1 MELIRRAALS
11 GIVVG
16 VVGVIVLFLANPFS
30 GTPTPSMDENFT
42 PVAPVLIPAEGLASG
57 HGLGAEDAPVVL
69 TVWTDYQCPICGTWG
84 NGVEPTLYER
94 YITDGELRIEHRHYS
109 FLGEESFTAA
119 VGAECAADQGKFWAF
134 HSYLYS
140 NQNSENQGAFSAGRL
155 RKIAEASGQDLA
167 AWDTCIADPAVRAEV
182 EADAEEAKSLGITGT
197 PTLIS
202 TRKLVSCRGRT
213 ALARLH
219 PQSALRSLS
228 ICFRFVSSE
237 FLQSV
242 GRHLD
247 RLAAAPKLKRRHG
260 QALAQSLLPRS
271 ALWGQHFS
279 LLQLFF
285 TRALA
290 AKTCSLS
297 GSLRHLLVQRLRLA

>member
-1 MELIRRAALS
+1 MEMIRRAALS

-197 PTLIS
+197 PTLVIGEWMDS
-202 TRKLVSCRGRT
+202 GIPAPEDLYARIDE
-213 ALARLH
+213 AL
-219 PQSALRSLS
+219 
-228 ICFRFVSSE
+228 
-237 FLQSV
+237 
-242 GRHLD
+242 GN
-247 RLAAAPKLKRRHG
+247 
-260 QALAQSLLPRS
+260 
-271 ALWGQHFS
+271 
-279 LLQLFF
+279 
-285 TRALA
+285 
-290 AKTCSLS
+290 
-297 GSLRHLLVQRLRLA
+297 